1 MNRPGVTLIELLVT
15 LVILAIVTSV
25 VTPALNSSRVQIRQR
40 PVDLLSDSLAVAIA
54 RCRDVVITYRTDT
67 RTAYASARCDG
78 SIVADTAYHIEVAPT
93 NGANTR

>member
-25 VTPALNSSRVQIRQR
+25 VTPALHSPRVPSHQW
-40 PVDLLSDSLAVAIA
+40 PADLLSDSLVVAIA
-54 RCRDVVITYRTDT
+54 RCRDVVITYRIDA
-67 RTAYASARCDG
+67 RAAYASASCDG
-78 SIVADTAYHIEVAPT
+78 SIVADTDYHIEAMPI